1 MKLSHNWLKEFVA
14 NAPAARE
21 LGDRLTMVGFELESI
36 QPAAADFS
44 GVIVATIERADPHPQ
59 ADKLRVCQVN
69 TGSQV
74 VQIVCGASN
83 AREGLRCALATVGA
97 KLPGD
102 INIRAAK
109 LRGVE
114 SHGMLCS
121 AKELGLAEDATGLLE
136 LPADAASGMD
146 LREYLALED
155 YVLEFAITPNR
166 GDAMSMLGLAREVV
180 ALDGSTLTW
189 PDCSTTEVAE
199 GVAAPAP
206 AQLLASSACS
216 QFCSRILVD
225 VDNSLASPIFL
236 QERLRRAGLRSISP
250 IVDITNYILLELGQP
265 MHAYDLDRLQGPLQ
279 VRFAADGESIE
290 LLDGRSVSLQ
300 QDILVIADDSGPV
313 AMAGV
318 MGGSRT
324 AVSSETRR
332 VLFEVASFR
341 PAAIAGRA
349 RRFGLTTDASQRFER
364 GVDPALAPLAI
375 ERATR
380 LLQQVAGGRPSPAVK
395 SLASDSAGGDSAGG
409 ELQAGSL
416 GAPTGVST
424 KVSLRVQEVE
434 RVLGISLARERIIEL
449 LGRVGMVLV
458 SHAGDPRAHG
468 DAANVIGDETLQF
481 TIPSYRFDIT
491 IERDLLE
498 ELARLHGFENI
509 PAQTARAV
517 QGIHA
522 HGTESISEQRVLDRL
537 AGRGFHEGIHFAFV
551 DPLWQEM
558 LFPGVP
564 AYRLG
569 NPIAADLAVM
579 RLSLWPGLLRA
590 VRENQRRQQA
600 RIRLFELGVVF
611 PVGAPEER
619 RLAAVVTGPRE
630 AEHWSGDP
638 QEVDFFDLRGD
649 LESLFQL
656 AGADDVNFQA
666 ASLSC
671 LHPGR
676 SAQIL
681 RGGRPV
687 GWLGQLH
694 PKLTRDWDLASPPTL
709 FEIQI
714 DEALAVRYPGFVAP
728 SRFPAVRRDLAVV
741 VEESVTFEVLE
752 QHVKDSA
759 GSLLQ
764 DLTVFDVYR
773 GQGVEA
779 GRKSIALGL
788 ILQDKD
794 RTLTDP
800 QIEQVMRGVRTVL
813 EQTVGARVRE

>member
-21 LGDRLTMVGFELESI
+21 LGDRLTMAGFELESI

-44 GVIVATIERADPHPQ
+44 GVIVATIVRAEPHPQ

-69 TGSQV
+69 TGEQV

-102 INIRAAK
+102 IKIRAAK

-114 SHGMLCS
+114 SQGMLCS
-121 AKELGLAEDATGLLE
+121 AKELGLSEDASGLLE
-136 LPADAASGMD
+136 LPIDAEPGKD

-155 YVLEFAITPNR
+155 SVLEFAITPNR
-166 GDAMSMLGLAREVV
+166 GDAMSMLGLAREVA
-180 ALDGSTLTW
+180 ALDGATLTW
-189 PDCSTTEVAE
+189 PDCSATEVAE

-216 QFCSRILVD
+216 QFCSRIIVD
-225 VDNSLASPIFL
+225 VDNSLATPIFL

-250 IVDITNYILLELGQP
+250 IVDITNYVLLELGQP

-279 VRFAADGESIE
+279 VRYAADGESIE
-290 LLDGRSVSLQ
+290 LLDGRTVALQ
-300 QDILVIADDSGPV
+300 HDILVIADESGPV

-380 LLQQVAGGRPSPAVK
+380 LLQQVTGGQASAAVK
-395 SLASDSAGGDSAGG
+395 SVESDSAEGK
-409 ELQAGSL
+409 LQAGSPR
-416 GAPTGVST
+416 ASTGVST
-424 KVSLRVQEVE
+424 TVSLRVREVE
-434 RVLGISLARERIIEL
+434 RVLGISLARERIIDL
-449 LGRVGMVLV
+449 LGRVGMTLV
-458 SHAGDPRAHG
+458 SQADDAHAHG
-468 DAANVIGDETLQF
+468 EAANLIGAETLQF
-481 TIPSYRFDIT
+481 AIPSYRFDIT

-537 AGRGFHEGIHFAFV
+537 AARGFHEGIHFAFV
-551 DPLWQEM
+551 DPLSQEM

-564 AYRLG
+564 AYRLS
-569 NPIAADLAVM
+569 NPISADLAVM

-590 VRENQRRQQA
+590 VRENERRQQA

-630 AEHWSGDP
+630 AEHWSGNP

-656 AGADDVNFQA
+656 AGAEDVNFQA

-681 RGGRPV
+681 RGSRPV
-687 GWLGQLH
+687 GWIGQLH

-714 DEALAVRYPGFVAP
+714 DEALAVSYPGFMAP

-759 GSLLQ
+759 GGLLQ

-800 QIEQVMRGVRTVL
+800 QIEQVMQGVRTVL